1 MTADISDESAHNNA
15 LPTASIAAL
24 QQRAR
29 LLRSVRQFFDDRGY
43 WELETPLLS
52 HDIVVDAWLEP
63 FVVDWLPEPQQWAAG
78 GQPLYLQTSPE
89 FAMKRVLAAGATAVW
104 QICKAFRNGEVG
116 RRHNPEF
123 TMLEWYRV
131 GDDHHAQIQVTED
144 LVRTILQAGGA
155 VRAGSDSTTV
165 RQGCEP
171 APYERLTYDQA
182 FLRHAGRTVL
192 DATQA
197 ELAALAASHR
207 LVAPPGLADDDRDGW
222 LNFLLAELVEPHLG
236 HDRPTFLLDYPAS
249 QAALAKT
256 RCDVPGGP
264 AVAERFELY
273 IDGIELCNGYHELT
287 DAGILRQR
295 IAEQTALRSA
305 AGLRPLPQESRLLD
319 VMEVGLP
326 ESSGVALGLDRL
338 FMLALGCTTIDEVLA
353 FPLARA

>member
-1 MTADISDESAHNNA
+1 MSHDFLTTARLEI
-15 LPTASIAAL
+15 L
-24 QQRAR
+24 QYRAR
-29 LLRSVRQFFDDRGY
+29 LLRAVRQYFDDRGY

-63 FVVDWLPEPQQWAAG
+63 FVADWLPESQRWAAG

-131 GDDHHAQIQVTED
+131 GDDHHAQMQVTED
-144 LVRTILQAGGA
+144 LVRSILQAGLA
-155 VRAGSDSTTV
+155 VRAGSESTAV

-171 APYERLTYDQA
+171 APFERLTYDQA

-197 ELAALAASHR
+197 ELAALAASR
-207 LVAPPGLADDDRDGW
+207 NLVAPPGLADDDRDGW

-236 HDRPTFLLDYPAS
+236 HDRPSFLLDYPAS

-295 IAEQTALRSA
+295 IEEQTALRSA
-305 AGLRPLPQESRLLD
+305 AGLRPLPRESRLMD
-319 VMEVGLP
+319 VMEAGLP

>member
-1 MTADISDESAHNNA
+1 VSHDF
-15 LPTASIAAL
+15 LPTAKLAIL
-24 QQRAR
+24 QHRAR
-29 LLRSVRQFFDDRGY
+29 LLRAVRQFFDDRDY

-63 FVVDWLPEPQQWAAG
+63 FVADWLPEPQKWAAG

-131 GDDHHAQIQVTED
+131 GDDHHAQMQVTED
-144 LVRTILQAGGA
+144 LVRSILQAGVA
-155 VRAGSDSTTV
+155 VRAESESMAV
-165 RQGCEP
+165 RRGCE
-171 APYERLTYDQA
+171 AVPYERLTYDQA
-182 FLRHAGRTVL
+182 FQRHAGRTVL

-197 ELAALAASHR
+197 ELAALGLR
-207 LVAPPGLADDDRDGW
+207 RGLVPPPGLNGDDRDGW

-236 HDRPTFLLDYPAS
+236 RDRPTFLLDYPAS

-264 AVAERFELY
+264 AIAERFELY

-287 DAGILRQR
+287 DAAILRQR
-295 IAEQTALRSA
+295 IEEQTTLRTA
-305 AGLRPLPQESRLLD
+305 AGLRPLPRESRLLD
-319 VMEVGLP
+319 VMEAGLP

-338 FMLALGCTTIDEVLA
+338 LMLALGCTSIDEVLA